1 MDRVLKQ
8 LEAEHVVICQHGKG
22 VFVSPLSEQRRFAL
36 IFPSNIYDDQYLSQF
51 WALLHGAAMTQT
63 QAQGDDLRTF
73 YGCPDGDDVSAANAG
88 LVEFL
93 KSKRV
98 DAILTAGVVGAN
110 LDWLRQWDKP
120 IASLSNAPVEYG
132 VTVNPKREITLGIE
146 SLAAQG
152 CRSIAVVTLDHLV
165 SGAASQMLHLRQ
177 TCEKAGLKWT
187 PDLVWCPDA
196 SEHGLSQEEIGMRII
211 ARKVEAAKDAGN
223 GLPDGLFIPDDT
235 IAHGV
240 LIGLLKAGIQLR
252 HDVKITVVSNKGSAL
267 LRPFHRDITRIEL
280 DPAEIVSEMLDLLN
294 KLLAGQTPRRKIR
307 EVGLRL
313 VE

>member
-8 LEAEHVVICQHGKG
+8 LEAEHIVICQHGKG

-36 IFPSNIYDDQYLSQF
+36 IFPSNIYDDQYLSPF
-51 WALLHGAAMTQT
+51 WALLHGAAMTQA

-110 LDWLRQWDKP
+110 LDWLRQRDKP
-120 IASLSNAPVEYG
+120 IASLSNAPTEYG

-165 SGAASQMLHLRQ
+165 SGAASQMLHLRR
-177 TCEKAGLKWT
+177 TLRESGAE
-187 PDLVWCPDA
+187 V
-196 SEHGLSQEEIGMRII
+196 
-211 ARKVEAAKDAGN
+211 DAGP
-223 GLPDGLFIPDDT
+223 GLVPRRFRAWALPGGDRDADHRAEGQGRQGRRKR
-235 IAHGV
+235 A
-240 LIGLLKAGIQLR
+240 AGRTLHPGR
-252 HDVKITVVSNKGSAL
+252 HD
-267 LRPFHRDITRIEL
+267 R
-280 DPAEIVSEMLDLLN
+280 
-294 KLLAGQTPRRKIR
+294 PRRADR
-307 EVGLRL
+307 SAQGGDSAPARHPGHGRL
-313 VE
+313 EQRLGVAATVSPRHHADRTRSRPRSSARCSTC